1 MNEYLLYLAIG
12 FGILLVALIIPGI
25 KIIAEAILKLL
36 IDFLT
41 EVLKHKSTFVIWAI
55 KTLASDHMRMLQHA
69 TQSRDSIDPT
79 QRIRRKAEGY
89 ED

>member
-1 MNEYLLYLAIG
+1 MNEYLLYLVIG

-25 KIIAEAILKLL
+25 KIIAEALLKLL
-36 IDFLT
+36 LDFLT
-41 EVLKHKSTFVIWAI
+41 EVVKHKSTFVIWII
-55 KTLASDHMRMLQHA
+55 KTLASDHMRLIQHA
-69 TQSRDSIDPT
+69 TQSRDVIDPT